1 MYLHLEMQIP
11 LPLVEKKKEVL
22 EDVNKD
28 RRYTIDAS
36 LVRIMK
42 SQKTLA
48 YQQLVMECEELLNRR
63 FKVKWYPPRHFKW
76 SVCVCVRAC
85 VGTR

>member
-1 MYLHLEMQIP
+1 M
-11 LPLVEKKKEVL
+11 L

-42 SQKTLA
+42 SQKTLD
-48 YQQLVMECEELLNRR
+48 YQQLVMECEDLLNRR
-63 FKVKWYPPRHFKW
+63 FKVK
-76 SVCVCVRAC
+76 
-85 VGTR
+85 